1 MCSQVLTKML
11 PECSAHS
18 SNPKTKAIRFLLE
31 KLQYVLFLLKEDFYT
46 VVRIRVFM
54 RFFIK
59 DKIMTK
65 LNQLET
71 KTKDDFARL
80 LGFKNARYINYL
92 LYIIKTDNL
101 YNSFTIPKKNGGER
115 VIHAPKKELKFLQ
128 KKLSNVLWECYLE
141 SIESKSM
148 DRKFKTPVLSHA
160 FEKGKSI
167 ITNSQMHRNKK
178 YILNI
183 DLKNFFDSF
192 NFGRVRGF
200 FIKDRDFAVSPEI
213 ATVIA
218 QIACYQGK
226 LPQGAPSSPIIT
238 NLITRILD
246 YRIVKIAKKYRFTY
260 SRYADDMTFSTNR
273 ELNSNKLR
281 ASEELENFLAELE
294 ELIVS
299 SGFEIN
305 PKKTRL
311 SNNMQRQEVT
321 GLVVNKKINV
331 KREYIKNTRAM
342 AFQLYK
348 DGAFEID
355 KTPGTINQLTGRF
368 AFIFQIDQY
377 NNYLLY
383 KKSLIQNNLDSQKY
397 LLGRNSSKKSESK
410 YYWKYIFYNK
420 DLRKESFYNIK
431 HNTYNLPTEL
441 YSIPENEKE
450 VYMSLFNSKEKE
462 YKKFLFYKYFFGNDK
477 PIIITEGKTDPRYI
491 KAALKNLYQ
500 KYPELIEKSGNK
512 FTFKIEF
519 LNHTNTIEYLFNVP
533 EGGEGF
539 KYWYNYFS
547 NQIPSNFF
555 KQRFPTTND
564 GKDIYNELYPNYIE
578 YFSNL
583 TTKKPKN
590 PTIFLFD
597 NEPSGNPLFKFCNH
611 AVDLKVSSNVLGQVR
626 GTSFN
631 RITKKNNLYIMATPL
646 LSNRNNGNS
655 SDIEDLL
662 LSRNLPPILKGKT
675 FSKGGGANH
684 YGKDIF
690 SKYVLK
696 NYKKFDFTEF
706 IPLLDG
712 IRDNILNY

>member
-1 MCSQVLTKML
+1 
-11 PECSAHS
+11 
-18 SNPKTKAIRFLLE
+18 
-31 KLQYVLFLLKEDFYT
+31 
-46 VVRIRVFM
+46 
-54 RFFIK
+54 
-59 DKIMTK
+59 MTK
-65 LNQLET
+65 FNQLQ
-71 KTKDDFARL
+71 TKDDFAKL
-80 LGFKNARYINYL
+80 LGLKSAKYINYL
-92 LYIIKTDNL
+92 LYNIKTDNL
-101 YNSFTIPKKNGGER
+101 YNSFPIPKKNGGER

-141 SIESKSM
+141 SIESKSK
-148 DRKFKTPVLSHA
+148 DKNFKTPVLSHA

-260 SRYADDMTFSTNR
+260 SRYADDLTFSTNR

-281 ASEELENFLAELE
+281 ASKELENFLTELE
-294 ELIVS
+294 DLIIS

-331 KREYIKNTRAM
+331 KREYVKNTRAM
-342 AFQLYK
+342 AFRLYK

-368 AFIFQIDQY
+368 AFIFQIEQY

-383 KKSLIQNNLDSQKY
+383 KKSLMQNNLDSQKY
-397 LLGRNSSKKSESK
+397 LLGRNSSRKSESK

-420 DLRKESFYNIK
+420 DLQKELLHNTK
-431 HNTYNLPTEL
+431 HHTYNLPTEF
-441 YSIPENEKE
+441 YSIGKEEKKT
-450 VYMSLFNSKEKE
+450 YMSLFNSREKE

-500 KYPELIEKSGNK
+500 KYPELIEKDGND

-539 KYWYNYFS
+539 KFWYNYFS
-547 NQIPSNFF
+547 DKFYYNEKKEKKFFALNSEERILYTNYITYF
-555 KQRFPTTND
+555 KQLTNS
-564 GKDIYNELYPNYIE
+564 LPNY
-578 YFSNL
+578 
-583 TTKKPKN
+583 

-597 NEPSGNPLFKFCNH
+597 NESNNRNGNDKSALFLFASH
-611 AVDLKVSSNVLGQVR
+611 AKDLMIPKNKDLEDSKNIKLEEKISDNLEKVR
-626 GTSFN
+626 RDKPW
-631 RITKKNNLYIMATPL
+631 RINKKDSLYIMATPL
-646 LSNRNNGNS
+646 MPHMNDGKS

-662 LSRNLPPILKGKT
+662 FSSSQNSLPILKGKE
-675 FSKGGGANH
+675 FHKDGGDNH
-684 YGKDIF
+684 YGKEIF

-696 NYKKFDFTEF
+696 NYKEFDFTEF

-712 IRDNILNY
+712 IRDNILDYKSLF

>member
-1 MCSQVLTKML
+1 
-11 PECSAHS
+11 
-18 SNPKTKAIRFLLE
+18 
-31 KLQYVLFLLKEDFYT
+31 
-46 VVRIRVFM
+46 
-54 RFFIK
+54 
-59 DKIMTK
+59 MTK
-65 LNQLET
+65 FNQLQ
-71 KTKDDFARL
+71 TKDDFAKL
-80 LGFKNARYINYL
+80 LGLKSAKYINYL
-92 LYIIKTDNL
+92 LYNVKTDNL
-101 YNSFTIPKKNGGER
+101 YNSFTILKKNSGER

-141 SIESKSM
+141 SIESKSK
-148 DRKFKTPVLSHA
+148 DKNFKTPVLSHA

-200 FIKDRDFAVSPEI
+200 FIKDKDFTVSPEI

-281 ASEELENFLAELE
+281 ASKELDNFLTELE
-294 ELIVS
+294 EVIIS

-321 GLVVNKKINV
+321 GLVVNKKINI

-355 KTPGTINQLTGRF
+355 KKPGTINQLTGRF

-383 KKSLIQNNLDSQKY
+383 KKSLIQNNLDAQKY

-420 DLRKESFYNIK
+420 DLRKELFDNKK
-431 HNTYNLPTEL
+431 HNTYNLPTEF
-441 YSIPENEKE
+441 YSIGKE
-450 VYMSLFNSKEKE
+450 QKKTYMSLFNSREKE

-477 PIIITEGKTDPRYI
+477 PIIVTEGKTDPRYI
-491 KAALKNLYQ
+491 KAALKKLYR
-500 KYPELIEKSGNK
+500 KYPELIEKVGNN
-512 FTFKIEF
+512 FVFKIEF

-547 NQIPSNFF
+547 DKSYYNDEGKKKFF
-555 KQRFPTTND
+555 ALDPEER
-564 GKDIYNELYPNYIE
+564 ILYANYITYFQQLTDNIPNY
-578 YFSNL
+578 
-583 TTKKPKN
+583 

-597 NEPSGNPLFKFCNH
+597 NEPNNRNGKDKSPLFLFANH
-611 AVDLKVSSNVLGQVR
+611 AKDLMNPQNKDSK
-626 GTSFN
+626 TSKSLESKISDN
-631 RITKKNNLYIMATPL
+631 LEKIRREKPCRINKNGSLYIMATPL
-646 LSNRNNGNS
+646 VSSKNDGNF

-662 LSRNLPPILKGKT
+662 LSRKLPPILKGKT
-675 FSKGGGANH
+675 FSKSGGDNH
-684 YGKDIF
+684 YGKEIL
-690 SKYVLK
+690 SKHVLK
-696 NYKKFDFTEF
+696 NYEKFDFTEF

-712 IRDNILNY
+712 IRDNILDYKSLF

>member
-1 MCSQVLTKML
+1 
-11 PECSAHS
+11 
-18 SNPKTKAIRFLLE
+18 
-31 KLQYVLFLLKEDFYT
+31 
-46 VVRIRVFM
+46 
-54 RFFIK
+54 
-59 DKIMTK
+59 MTK
-65 LNQLET
+65 FNQLQ
-71 KTKDDFARL
+71 TKDDFAKL
-80 LGFKNARYINYL
+80 LGLKSAKYINYL
-92 LYIIKTDNL
+92 LYNIKTDNL

-141 SIESKSM
+141 SIESKSK
-148 DRKFKTPVLSHA
+148 DKNFKTPVLSHA

-281 ASEELENFLAELE
+281 ASKELDNFLTELE
-294 ELIVS
+294 EVIIS

-305 PKKTRL
+305 PQKTRL

-355 KTPGTINQLTGRF
+355 KKPGTINQLTGRF

-383 KKSLIQNNLDSQKY
+383 KKSLIQNNLDAQKY

-420 DLRKESFYNIK
+420 DLRKELFDNKK
-431 HNTYNLPTEL
+431 HNTYNLPTEF
-441 YSIPENEKE
+441 YSIGKE
-450 VYMSLFNSKEKE
+450 QKKTYMSLFNSREKE

-477 PIIITEGKTDPRYI
+477 PIIVTEGKTDPRYI
-491 KAALKNLYQ
+491 KAALKKLYR
-500 KYPELIEKSGNK
+500 KYPELIEKVGNN
-512 FTFKIEF
+512 FVFKIEF

-547 NQIPSNFF
+547 DKSYYNDEGKKKFF
-555 KQRFPTTND
+555 ALDPEER
-564 GKDIYNELYPNYIE
+564 ILYANYITYFQQLTDNIPNY
-578 YFSNL
+578 
-583 TTKKPKN
+583 

-597 NEPSGNPLFKFCNH
+597 NEPNNRNGKDKSPLFLFANH
-611 AVDLKVSSNVLGQVR
+611 AKDLMNPQNKDSK
-626 GTSFN
+626 TSKSLESKISDN
-631 RITKKNNLYIMATPL
+631 LEKIRREKPCRINKNGSLYIMATPL
-646 LSNRNNGNS
+646 VSSKNDGNF

-662 LSRNLPPILKGKT
+662 LSRKLPPILKGKT
-675 FSKGGGANH
+675 FSKSGGDNH
-684 YGKDIF
+684 YGKEIL
-690 SKYVLK
+690 SKHVLK
-696 NYKKFDFTEF
+696 NYEKFDFTEF

-712 IRDNILNY
+712 IRDNILDYKSLF

>member
-1 MCSQVLTKML
+1 
-11 PECSAHS
+11 
-18 SNPKTKAIRFLLE
+18 
-31 KLQYVLFLLKEDFYT
+31 
-46 VVRIRVFM
+46 
-54 RFFIK
+54 
-59 DKIMTK
+59 MTK
-65 LNQLET
+65 FNQLQ
-71 KTKDDFARL
+71 TKDDFAKL
-80 LGFKNARYINYL
+80 LGLKSAKYINYL
-92 LYIIKTDNL
+92 LYNVKTDNL
-101 YNSFTIPKKNGGER
+101 YNSFTILKKNGGER

-141 SIESKSM
+141 SIESKSK
-148 DRKFKTPVLSHA
+148 DKNFKTPVLSHA

-200 FIKDRDFAVSPEI
+200 FIKDKDFTVSPEI

-226 LPQGAPSSPIIT
+226 LPQGALSSPIIT

-281 ASEELENFLAELE
+281 ASKELDNFLTELE
-294 ELIVS
+294 EVIIS

-355 KTPGTINQLTGRF
+355 KKPGTINQLTGRF

-383 KKSLIQNNLDSQKY
+383 KKSLIQNNLDAQKY

-420 DLRKESFYNIK
+420 DLRKELFDNKK
-431 HNTYNLPTEL
+431 HNTYNLPTEF
-441 YSIPENEKE
+441 YSIGKE
-450 VYMSLFNSKEKE
+450 QKKTYMSLFNSREKE

-477 PIIITEGKTDPRYI
+477 PIIVTEGKTDPRYI
-491 KAALKNLYQ
+491 KAALKKLYR
-500 KYPELIEKSGNK
+500 KYPELIEKVGNN
-512 FTFKIEF
+512 FVFKIEF

-547 NQIPSNFF
+547 DKSYYNDEGKKKFF
-555 KQRFPTTND
+555 ALDPEER
-564 GKDIYNELYPNYIE
+564 ILYANYITYFQQLTDNIPNY
-578 YFSNL
+578 
-583 TTKKPKN
+583 

-597 NEPSGNPLFKFCNH
+597 NEPNNRNGKDKSPLFLFANH
-611 AVDLKVSSNVLGQVR
+611 AKDLMNPQNKDSK
-626 GTSFN
+626 TSKSLESKISDN
-631 RITKKNNLYIMATPL
+631 LEKIRREKPCRINKNGSLYIMATPL
-646 LSNRNNGNS
+646 VSSKNDGNF

-662 LSRNLPPILKGKT
+662 LSRKLPPILKGKT
-675 FSKGGGANH
+675 FSKSGGDNH
-684 YGKDIF
+684 YGKEIL
-690 SKYVLK
+690 SKHVLK
-696 NYKKFDFTEF
+696 NYEKFDFTEF

-712 IRDNILNY
+712 IRDNILDYKSLF

>member
-1 MCSQVLTKML
+1 
-11 PECSAHS
+11 
-18 SNPKTKAIRFLLE
+18 
-31 KLQYVLFLLKEDFYT
+31 
-46 VVRIRVFM
+46 M

-59 DKIMTK
+59 DKMMTK

-101 YNSFTIPKKNGGER
+101 YDSFTIPKKNGGER

-128 KKLSNVLWECYLE
+128 KKLADVLWEFFLE
-141 SIESKSM
+141 VLE
-148 DRKFKTPVLSHA
+148 FKPKEKNPVLSHA

-281 ASEELENFLAELE
+281 ASQELENFLAELDE
-294 ELIVS
+294 VIIS

-331 KREYIKNTRAM
+331 KREYVKNTRAM

-355 KTPGTINQLTGRF
+355 KKPGTLNQLT
-368 AFIFQIDQY
+368 D
-377 NNYLLY
+377 
-383 KKSLIQNNLDSQKY
+383 
-397 LLGRNSSKKSESK
+397 
-410 YYWKYIFYNK
+410 
-420 DLRKESFYNIK
+420 
-431 HNTYNLPTEL
+431 
-441 YSIPENEKE
+441 
-450 VYMSLFNSKEKE
+450 
-462 YKKFLFYKYFFGNDK
+462 
-477 PIIITEGKTDPRYI
+477 
-491 KAALKNLYQ
+491 
-500 KYPELIEKSGNK
+500 
-512 FTFKIEF
+512 
-519 LNHTNTIEYLFNVP
+519 
-533 EGGEGF
+533 
-539 KYWYNYFS
+539 
-547 NQIPSNFF
+547 
-555 KQRFPTTND
+555 
-564 GKDIYNELYPNYIE
+564 
-578 YFSNL
+578 
-583 TTKKPKN
+583 
-590 PTIFLFD
+590 
-597 NEPSGNPLFKFCNH
+597 
-611 AVDLKVSSNVLGQVR
+611 
-626 GTSFN
+626 
-631 RITKKNNLYIMATPL
+631 
-646 LSNRNNGNS
+646 
-655 SDIEDLL
+655 DLL
-662 LSRNLPPILKGKT
+662 LFFK
-675 FSKGGGANH
+675 
-684 YGKDIF
+684 
-690 SKYVLK
+690 
-696 NYKKFDFTEF
+696 
-706 IPLLDG
+706 
-712 IRDNILNY
+712 

>member
-1 MCSQVLTKML
+1 
-11 PECSAHS
+11 
-18 SNPKTKAIRFLLE
+18 
-31 KLQYVLFLLKEDFYT
+31 
-46 VVRIRVFM
+46 
-54 RFFIK
+54 
-59 DKIMTK
+59 
-65 LNQLET
+65 
-71 KTKDDFARL
+71 
-80 LGFKNARYINYL
+80 
-92 LYIIKTDNL
+92 
-101 YNSFTIPKKNGGER
+101 
-115 VIHAPKKELKFLQ
+115 
-128 KKLSNVLWECYLE
+128 
-141 SIESKSM
+141 
-148 DRKFKTPVLSHA
+148 
-160 FEKGKSI
+160 
-167 ITNSQMHRNKK
+167 MHRNKK

-183 DLKNFFDSF
+183 DLKDFFDSF

-281 ASEELENFLAELE
+281 ASKELDNFLTELE
-294 ELIVS
+294 EVIIS

-331 KREYIKNTRAM
+331 KREYVKNTRAM

-355 KTPGTINQLTGRF
+355 KKPGTLNQLTGRF

-377 NNYLLY
+377 NSYLLY
-383 KKSLIQNNLDSQKY
+383 KKSLIHNNLDSQKY

-410 YYWKYIFYNK
+410 YYLKHIFYNQ
-420 DLRKESFYNIK
+420 DLQKELFN
-431 HNTYNLPTEL
+431 NTRNDTYSLVKEF
-441 YSIPENEKE
+441 YSINKE
-450 VYMSLFNSKEKE
+450 QKKSYMSLFNSREKE

-477 PIIITEGKTDPRYI
+477 PIIVTEGKTDPRYI
-491 KAALKNLYQ
+491 KAALKKLYEN
-500 KYPELIEKSGNK
+500 YPELIEKDVDD
-512 FTFKIEF
+512 FIFKIEF
-519 LNHTNTIEYLFNVP
+519 LNRSNTVEYLFNIP
-533 EGGEGF
+533 EGGEGL

-547 NQIPSNFF
+547 NKEKFQMDSKEKP
-555 KQRFPTTND
+555 
-564 GKDIYNELYPNYIE
+564 LYPNYIE
-578 YFSNL
+578 YFQKL
-583 TTKKPKN
+583 TTRKPQH

-597 NEPSGNPLFKFCNH
+597 NEPNNRKKDVKSPLFLFANH
-611 AVDLKVSSNVLGQVR
+611 AKDLVNPQNEESKISDNLEKI
-626 GTSFN
+626 
-631 RITKKNNLYIMATPL
+631 RIEEPWRISKKGSLYIMATPL
-646 LSNRNNGNS
+646 MYNMHGGNS

-662 LSRNLPPILKGKT
+662 LSCNPSPILKGKT
-675 FSKGGGANH
+675 FSKDGGANH

-696 NYKKFDFTEF
+696 NYEKFDFTEF

-712 IRDNILNY
+712 IRDNILDYKSLF

>member
-1 MCSQVLTKML
+1 
-11 PECSAHS
+11 
-18 SNPKTKAIRFLLE
+18 
-31 KLQYVLFLLKEDFYT
+31 
-46 VVRIRVFM
+46 
-54 RFFIK
+54 
-59 DKIMTK
+59 MTK
-65 LNQLET
+65 FNQLQ
-71 KTKDDFARL
+71 TKDDFAKL
-80 LGFKNARYINYL
+80 LGLKSAKYINYL
-92 LYIIKTDNL
+92 LYNIQTDNL

-115 VIHAPKKELKFLQ
+115 VIHAPKKGLKFLQ

-141 SIESKSM
+141 SIESKSK
-148 DRKFKTPVLSHA
+148 DKNFKTPVLSHA

-281 ASEELENFLAELE
+281 ASKELDNFLTELEKV
-294 ELIVS
+294 IIS

-355 KTPGTINQLTGRF
+355 KKPGTLNQLTGRF

-383 KKSLIQNNLDSQKY
+383 KKSLIQNNLDAQKY

-420 DLRKESFYNIK
+420 DLRKE
-431 HNTYNLPTEL
+431 
-441 YSIPENEKE
+441 
-450 VYMSLFNSKEKE
+450 
-462 YKKFLFYKYFFGNDK
+462 
-477 PIIITEGKTDPRYI
+477 
-491 KAALKNLYQ
+491 
-500 KYPELIEKSGNK
+500 
-512 FTFKIEF
+512 
-519 LNHTNTIEYLFNVP
+519 
-533 EGGEGF
+533 
-539 KYWYNYFS
+539 
-547 NQIPSNFF
+547 
-555 KQRFPTTND
+555 
-564 GKDIYNELYPNYIE
+564 
-578 YFSNL
+578 
-583 TTKKPKN
+583 
-590 PTIFLFD
+590 LFD
-597 NEPSGNPLFKFCNH
+597 NKNIIH
-611 AVDLKVSSNVLGQVR
+611 IIYQQSSTV
-626 GTSFN
+626 
-631 RITKKNNLYIMATPL
+631 
-646 LSNRNNGNS
+646 
-655 SDIEDLL
+655 
-662 LSRNLPPILKGKT
+662 
-675 FSKGGGANH
+675 
-684 YGKDIF
+684 
-690 SKYVLK
+690 
-696 NYKKFDFTEF
+696 
-706 IPLLDG
+706 
-712 IRDNILNY
+712 

>member
-1 MCSQVLTKML
+1 M
-11 PECSAHS
+11 
-18 SNPKTKAIRFLLE
+18 N
-31 KLQYVLFLLKEDFYT
+31 
-46 VVRIRVFM
+46 
-54 RFFIK
+54 
-59 DKIMTK
+59 K
-65 LNQLET
+65 LNQL
-71 KTKDDFARL
+71 KTKDDLAKL

-92 LYIIKTDNL
+92 LYNIQIANL

-115 VIHAPKKELKFLQ
+115 IIHAPKKELKFLQ
-128 KKLSNVLWECYLE
+128 KKLANVLWECYLE
-141 SIESKSM
+141 SIESKS
-148 DRKFKTPVLSHA
+148 KGKNFKTPVLSHA

-167 ITNSQMHRNKK
+167 ITNSQIHRNKK

-200 FIKDRDFAVSPEI
+200 FIKDRDFAVTPEI

-218 QIACYQGK
+218 QIACYQDK

-281 ASEELENFLAELE
+281 AGKELDNFLTELE
-294 ELIVS
+294 ELIIS

-331 KREYIKNTRAM
+331 KREYVKNTRAM

-355 KTPGTINQLTGRF
+355 KKPGTINQLTGRF

-383 KKSLIQNNLDSQKY
+383 EKSLIQNNLDAQKY

-410 YYWKYIFYNK
+410 YFWKYIFYNK
-420 DLRKESFYNIK
+420 NLRKELFYNKK
-431 HNTYNLPTEL
+431 HNTYNLPKEF
-441 YSIPENEKE
+441 YSISENEKE
-450 VYMSLFNSKEKE
+450 VYMCLFNSKEKE
-462 YKKFLFYKYFFGNDK
+462 YKKFLFYRYFFGNDR
-477 PIIITEGKTDPRYI
+477 PIIVTEGKTDPLYI
-491 KAALKNLYQ
+491 KAALKKLY
-500 KYPELIEKSGNK
+500 KNYPKLIEKDGDD
-512 FTFKIEF
+512 FIFKIEF
-519 LNHTNTIEYLFNVP
+519 LNRSNTVEYLFNIP
-533 EGGEGF
+533 EGGEGL

-547 NQIPSNFF
+547 NQIPANFF
-555 KQRFPTTND
+555 NQKFPAKND
-564 GKDIYNELYPNYIE
+564 GKKIYKELYPNYME
-578 YFSNL
+578 FFSHL
-583 TTKKPKN
+583 TSREPKN

-597 NEPSGNPLFKFCNH
+597 NEPSGNPLFKFFNH
-611 AVDLKVSSNVLGQVR
+611 ATDLNVSSNNLGQVR
-626 GTSFN
+626 GTSFYK
-631 RITKKNNLYIMATPL
+631 ITKKDSLYVMATPL
-646 LSNRNNGNS
+646 MPHMNNGNS

-662 LSRNLPPILKGKT
+662 LSCNPSPILKGKT

-696 NYKKFDFTEF
+696 NYKEFDFTEF

-712 IRDNILNY
+712 IRDNILDYTS

>member
-1 MCSQVLTKML
+1 M
-11 PECSAHS
+11 
-18 SNPKTKAIRFLLE
+18 N
-31 KLQYVLFLLKEDFYT
+31 
-46 VVRIRVFM
+46 
-54 RFFIK
+54 
-59 DKIMTK
+59 K
-65 LNQLET
+65 LNQL
-71 KTKDDFARL
+71 KTKDDLAKL

-92 LYIIKTDNL
+92 LYNIQIANL

-115 VIHAPKKELKFLQ
+115 IIHAPKKELKFLQ
-128 KKLSNVLWECYLE
+128 KKLANVLWECYLE
-141 SIESKSM
+141 SIESKS
-148 DRKFKTPVLSHA
+148 KGKNFKTPVLSHA

-167 ITNSQMHRNKK
+167 ITNSQIHRNKK

-200 FIKDRDFAVSPEI
+200 FIKDRDFAVTPEI

-218 QIACYQGK
+218 QIACYQDK

-281 ASEELENFLAELE
+281 ASKELENFLAELE

-355 KTPGTINQLTGRF
+355 KKLGTLNQLTGRF

-410 YYWKYIFYNK
+410 YFWKYIFYNK
-420 DLRKESFYNIK
+420 DLRKELFYNKK
-431 HNTYNLPTEL
+431 HNTYNLPKEF
-441 YSIPENEKE
+441 YSISENEKE
-450 VYMSLFNSKEKE
+450 VYMCLFNFKEKE
-462 YKKFLFYKYFFGNDK
+462 YKKFLFYRYFFGNDR
-477 PIIITEGKTDPRYI
+477 PMIVTEGKTDPLYI
-491 KAALKNLYQ
+491 KAALKKLY
-500 KYPELIEKSGNK
+500 KNYPELIEKDGDD
-512 FTFKIEF
+512 FIFKIEF
-519 LNHTNTIEYLFNVP
+519 LNRSNTVEYLFNIP
-533 EGGEGF
+533 EGGEGL

-547 NQIPSNFF
+547 NKEKFQMDS
-555 KQRFPTTND
+555 KE
-564 GKDIYNELYPNYIE
+564 KLLYPNYIE
-578 YFSNL
+578 YFQKL
-583 TTKKPKN
+583 TTREPQH

-597 NEPSGNPLFKFCNH
+597 NEPNNRKKDDKAPLFLFASHARDLEIDSGNLEQ
-611 AVDLKVSSNVLGQVR
+611 ARRGSS
-626 GTSFN
+626 N
-631 RITKKNNLYIMATPL
+631 RITKKGSLYIMATPL
-646 LSNRNNGNS
+646 LPDMNNGNS

-662 LSRNLPPILKGKT
+662 LSRQKAPILKRKT
-675 FSKGGGANH
+675 FSKKEDPNF
-684 YGKDIF
+684 YGKEIF
-690 SKYVLK
+690 SKHVLK
-696 NYKKFDFTEF
+696 NYTKFDFTEF

-712 IRDNILNY
+712 IRNNISDYQNIND

>member
-1 MCSQVLTKML
+1 ML

-18 SNPKTKAIRFLLE
+18 SNPKTKEIRFLLE
-31 KLQYVLFLLKEDFYT
+31 KLQYVLSLLKEDFYT
-46 VVRIRVFM
+46 VVRVRVFM

-65 LNQLET
+65 LNRLE
-71 KTKDDFARL
+71 TKDDFARL

-115 VIHAPKKELKFLQ
+115 VIHAPKQNLKFLQ
-128 KKLSNVLWECYLE
+128 KKLADVLWECFLE
-141 SIESKSM
+141 VLE
-148 DRKFKTPVLSHA
+148 FKPKEKKPVLSHA

-200 FIKDRDFAVSPEI
+200 FIKDKDFAVPPEI

-281 ASEELENFLAELE
+281 ASKELNNFLTELE
-294 ELIVS
+294 EVIIS

-355 KTPGTINQLTGRF
+355 KKPGTINQLTGRF

-500 KYPELIEKSGNK
+500 KYPELIEKNGNK

-564 GKDIYNELYPNYIE
+564 GKDTYKELYPNYIE

-611 AVDLKVSSNVLGQVR
+611 AVDLKVSSNVLGKIR

-662 LSRNLPPILKGKT
+662 LSCNLPPTLKGKT

-696 NYKKFDFTEF
+696 NYKEFDFTEF

>member
-1 MCSQVLTKML
+1 
-11 PECSAHS
+11 
-18 SNPKTKAIRFLLE
+18 
-31 KLQYVLFLLKEDFYT
+31 
-46 VVRIRVFM
+46 
-54 RFFIK
+54 
-59 DKIMTK
+59 MTK
-65 LNQLET
+65 FNQLQ
-71 KTKDDFARL
+71 TKDDFAKL
-80 LGFKNARYINYL
+80 LGLKSAKYINYL
-92 LYIIKTDNL
+92 LYNIQTDNL
-101 YNSFTIPKKNGGER
+101 YTTFTIPKKNGGER

-128 KKLSNVLWECYLE
+128 KKLADILWECYLE
-141 SIESKSM
+141 SLESKSK
-148 DRKFKTPVLSHA
+148 DKNFKIPVLSHA
-160 FEKGKSI
+160 FEKEKSI

-183 DLKNFFDSF
+183 DLKDFFDSF

-218 QIACYQGK
+218 QVACYQGK

-238 NLITRILD
+238 NLISRILD

-281 ASEELENFLAELE
+281 ASKELDNFLTELE
-294 ELIVS
+294 EVIIS

-348 DGAFEID
+348 EGAFEIN

-420 DLRKESFYNIK
+420 DLRKELFDNKK
-431 HNTYNLPTEL
+431 HNTYNLPTEF
-441 YSIPENEKE
+441 YSISKE
-450 VYMSLFNSKEKE
+450 QKKTYMSLFNSREKE

-477 PIIITEGKTDPRYI
+477 PIIVTEGKTDPRYI
-491 KAALKNLYQ
+491 KAALKKLYH
-500 KYPELIEKSGNK
+500 KYPELIEKVGNN
-512 FTFKIEF
+512 FVFKIEF

-547 NQIPSNFF
+547 DKSYYNDEGKKKFF
-555 KQRFPTTND
+555 ALDPEER
-564 GKDIYNELYPNYIE
+564 ILYANYITYFQQLTDNIPNY
-578 YFSNL
+578 
-583 TTKKPKN
+583 

-597 NEPSGNPLFKFCNH
+597 NEPNNRNGKDKSPLFLFANH
-611 AVDLKVSSNVLGQVR
+611 AKDLMNPQNKDAK
-626 GTSFN
+626 TSKSLESKISDN
-631 RITKKNNLYIMATPL
+631 LEKIRREKPCRINKNGSLYIMATPL
-646 LSNRNNGNS
+646 VSSKNDGNS

-662 LSRNLPPILKGKT
+662 LSRNSLPILKGKK
-675 FSKGGGANH
+675 FQKDGGDNH
-684 YGKDIF
+684 YGKEIF

-696 NYKKFDFTEF
+696 NYKEFDFTEF

-712 IRDNILNY
+712 IRDNILDYKSLF

>member
-1 MCSQVLTKML
+1 
-11 PECSAHS
+11 
-18 SNPKTKAIRFLLE
+18 
-31 KLQYVLFLLKEDFYT
+31 
-46 VVRIRVFM
+46 M

-128 KKLSNVLWECYLE
+128 KKLADVLWECDLESITLQKKLAAILWECYLKCLNFNYIENNLANVLWECFLE
-141 SIESKSM
+141 VLE
-148 DRKFKTPVLSHA
+148 FKPKEKNPVLSHA

-200 FIKDRDFAVSPEI
+200 FIRDRNFDVLPEI

-218 QIACYQGK
+218 QIACYQDK

-273 ELNSNKLR
+273 ELNSDKLR
-281 ASEELENFLAELE
+281 ASKELENFLAELE

-305 PKKTRL
+305 PQKTRL

-331 KREYIKNTRAM
+331 KREYVKNTRAM

-348 DGAFEID
+348 DEAFEID
-355 KTPGTINQLTGRF
+355 KKPGTLNQLTGRF
-368 AFIFQIDQY
+368 AFILQIDQY

-397 LLGRNSSKKSESK
+397 LLGRDSSKKSESK

-420 DLRKESFYNIK
+420 DLRKELFYNEK
-431 HNTYNLPTEL
+431 HNTYKLPTEF
-441 YSIPENEKE
+441 YSVGKEEKKM
-450 VYMSLFNSKEKE
+450 YMSLFNSREKE

-477 PIIITEGKTDPRYI
+477 PIIVTEGKTDPRYI
-491 KAALKNLYQ
+491 KAALKKLYLS
-500 KYPELIEKSGNK
+500 YPELVKKVGNN
-512 FTFKIEF
+512 FIFKIEF

-533 EGGEGF
+533 EGGSGF
-539 KYWYNYFS
+539 LFWYNYFS
-547 NQIPSNFF
+547 DKES
-555 KQRFPTTND
+555 FPMSDTE
-564 GKDIYNELYPNYIE
+564 KVLYLNYID
-578 YFSNL
+578 YFEKL
-583 TTKKPKN
+583 TKKRAKN

-597 NEPSGNPLFKFCNH
+597 NEPSGNPLYDFVKH
-611 AVDLKVSSNVLGQVR
+611 ARDLSISKNNLDQIR

-646 LSNRNNGNS
+646 LSNRNNGKS

-675 FSKGGGANH
+675 FSKNGGDNH
-684 YGKDIF
+684 YGKEIF

-696 NYKKFDFTEF
+696 NYKEFDFIEF

>member
-1 MCSQVLTKML
+1 
-11 PECSAHS
+11 
-18 SNPKTKAIRFLLE
+18 
-31 KLQYVLFLLKEDFYT
+31 
-46 VVRIRVFM
+46 
-54 RFFIK
+54 
-59 DKIMTK
+59 MTK
-65 LNQLET
+65 FNQLQ
-71 KTKDDFARL
+71 TKDEFAKL
-80 LGFKNARYINYL
+80 LGLKSDKYINYL
-92 LYIIKTDNL
+92 LYNIQTDNL
-101 YNSFTIPKKNGGER
+101 YITFTIPKKNGGER

-128 KKLSNVLWECYLE
+128 KKLADILWECYLE
-141 SIESKSM
+141 SLESKSK
-148 DRKFKTPVLSHA
+148 DKNFKIPVLSHA

-281 ASEELENFLAELE
+281 ASKELENFLTELE
-294 ELIVS
+294 EVIIS

-348 DGAFEID
+348 DGVFEID
-355 KTPGTINQLTGRF
+355 KKPGTLNQLTGRF
-368 AFIFQIDQY
+368 AFIFQIEQY

-397 LLGRNSSKKSESK
+397 LLGRNLLKKSESK

-420 DLRKESFYNIK
+420 DLQKELLHNTK
-431 HNTYNLPTEL
+431 HHTYNLPTEF
-441 YSIPENEKE
+441 YSIGKEEKKM
-450 VYMSLFNSKEKE
+450 YMSLFNSREKE

-477 PIIITEGKTDPRYI
+477 PIIVTEGKTDPRYI
-491 KAALKNLYQ
+491 KASLKKLYQ
-500 KYPELIEKSGNK
+500 KYPELIEKDGND
-512 FTFKIEF
+512 FIFKIEF

-539 KYWYNYFS
+539 KFWYNYFS
-547 NQIPSNFF
+547 DKFHYNEKKEKKFFALNLEERILYTNYITYF
-555 KQRFPTTND
+555 KQLTNS
-564 GKDIYNELYPNYIE
+564 IPNY
-578 YFSNL
+578 
-583 TTKKPKN
+583 

-597 NEPSGNPLFKFCNH
+597 NEPSGHPLFEFCNY
-611 AVDLKVSSNVLGQVR
+611 AKDLKDSFKNLDSKRRTSSKMLA
-626 GTSFN
+626 
-631 RITKKNNLYIMATPL
+631 KKGSLYIMATPL
-646 LSNRNNGNS
+646 SPDINSGAS

-662 LSRNLPPILKGKT
+662 FSSSRNSLPILKGKE
-675 FSKGGGANH
+675 FHKDGGANH
-684 YGKDIF
+684 YGKEIL
-690 SKYVLK
+690 SKHVLK
-696 NYKKFDFTEF
+696 NYKEFDFTEF

-712 IRDNILNY
+712 IRDNILDYKSLF

>member
-1 MCSQVLTKML
+1 ML
-11 PECSAHS
+11 PECPAHS
-18 SNPKTKAIRFLLE
+18 SNPKTKALDFFWK
-31 KLQYVLFLLKEDFYT
+31 KLQYVLSLPKEDFYT

-101 YNSFTIPKKNGGER
+101 YDSFTIPKKNGGER

-128 KKLSNVLWECYLE
+128 KKLADVLWEYHLE
-141 SIESKSM
+141 SIESKSK
-148 DRKFKTPVLSHA
+148 DKNFKTPVLSHA

-281 ASEELENFLAELE
+281 ASKELDNFLTELE
-294 ELIVS
+294 EVIIS

-355 KTPGTINQLTGRF
+355 KKPGTLNQLTGRF
-368 AFIFQIDQY
+368 AFIFQIEQY
-377 NNYLLY
+377 NNYLIY

-397 LLGRNSSKKSESK
+397 LLGRNSSRKSESK

-420 DLRKESFYNIK
+420 DLRKELFYNKK
-431 HNTYNLPTEL
+431 HNTYNLPKEF
-441 YSIPENEKE
+441 YSISENEKE
-450 VYMSLFNSKEKE
+450 VYMCLFNSKEKE
-462 YKKFLFYKYFFGNDK
+462 YKKFLFYRYFFGNDR
-477 PIIITEGKTDPRYI
+477 PLIVTEGKTDPLYI
-491 KAALKNLYQ
+491 KAALKKLY
-500 KYPELIEKSGNK
+500 KNYPELIEKDGDD
-512 FTFKIEF
+512 FIFKIEF
-519 LNHTNTIEYLFNVP
+519 LHRSNTVEYLFNIP

-547 NQIPSNFF
+547 NQIPANFF
-555 KQRFPTTND
+555 NQKFPTKND
-564 GKDIYNELYPNYIE
+564 GKKIYKELYPNYIE

-583 TTKKPKN
+583 TTRKPKN

-611 AVDLKVSSNVLGQVR
+611 AVDLKVSSNNLDQVR
-626 GTSFN
+626 GTSSKMLA
-631 RITKKNNLYIMATPL
+631 KKGSLYIMATPL
-646 LSNRNNGNS
+646 LSNINNGNS

-662 LSRNLPPILKGKT
+662 FSSSKNTAPILKRKT
-675 FSKGGGANH
+675 FHKKGGQNY
-684 YGKDIF
+684 YGKDIL

-696 NYKKFDFTEF
+696 NYTKFDFSGF

-712 IRDNILNY
+712 IRDNILDYKS

>member
-1 MCSQVLTKML
+1 
-11 PECSAHS
+11 
-18 SNPKTKAIRFLLE
+18 
-31 KLQYVLFLLKEDFYT
+31 
-46 VVRIRVFM
+46 
-54 RFFIK
+54 
-59 DKIMTK
+59 MTK
-65 LNQLET
+65 FNQLQ
-71 KTKDDFARL
+71 TKDEFAKL
-80 LGFKNARYINYL
+80 LGLKSDKYINYL
-92 LYIIKTDNL
+92 LYNIQTDNL
-101 YNSFTIPKKNGGER
+101 YTTFTIPKKNGGER

-128 KKLSNVLWECYLE
+128 KKLADILWECYLE
-141 SIESKSM
+141 SLESKS
-148 DRKFKTPVLSHA
+148 KNKNFKIPVLSHA

-183 DLKNFFDSF
+183 DLKDFFDSF

-281 ASEELENFLAELE
+281 ASKELDNFLTDLE
-294 ELIVS
+294 EVIIS

-331 KREYIKNTRAM
+331 KREYVKNTRAM

-355 KTPGTINQLTGRF
+355 KKPGTLNQLTGRF

-377 NNYLLY
+377 NSYLLY
-383 KKSLIQNNLDSQKY
+383 KKSLIHNNLDSQKY

-410 YYWKYIFYNK
+410 YYLKHIFYNQ
-420 DLRKESFYNIK
+420 DLQKELFN
-431 HNTYNLPTEL
+431 NTRNDTYNLVKEF
-441 YSIPENEKE
+441 YSINKE
-450 VYMSLFNSKEKE
+450 QKKSYMSLFNSREKE

-477 PIIITEGKTDPRYI
+477 PIIVTEGKTDPRYI
-491 KAALKNLYQ
+491 KAALKKLYEN
-500 KYPELIEKSGNK
+500 YPELIEKDGDD
-512 FTFKIEF
+512 FIFKIEF
-519 LNHTNTIEYLFNVP
+519 LNRSNTVEYLFNIP
-533 EGGEGF
+533 EGGEGL

-547 NQIPSNFF
+547 NKEKFQMDS
-555 KQRFPTTND
+555 KE
-564 GKDIYNELYPNYIE
+564 KSLYPNYIE
-578 YFSNL
+578 YFQKL
-583 TTKKPKN
+583 TTRKPQH

-597 NEPSGNPLFKFCNH
+597 NEPNNRKKDVKSPLFLFANH
-611 AVDLKVSSNVLGQVR
+611 AKDLVNPQNEESKISDDLEKIR
-626 GTSFN
+626 REEPW
-631 RITKKNNLYIMATPL
+631 RISKKGSLYIMATPL
-646 LSNRNNGNS
+646 MYNMHGGNS

-662 LSRNLPPILKGKT
+662 LSCNPSPILKGKT
-675 FSKGGGANH
+675 FSKDGGANH

-696 NYKKFDFTEF
+696 NYEKFDFTEF

-712 IRDNILNY
+712 IRDNILDYKSLF

>member
-1 MCSQVLTKML
+1 
-11 PECSAHS
+11 
-18 SNPKTKAIRFLLE
+18 
-31 KLQYVLFLLKEDFYT
+31 
-46 VVRIRVFM
+46 
-54 RFFIK
+54 
-59 DKIMTK
+59 MTK
-65 LNQLET
+65 LNQL

-80 LGFKNARYINYL
+80 LGFKNARYINHL
-92 LYIIKTDNL
+92 LYNITTDNL
-101 YNSFTIPKKNGGER
+101 YELPIVIPKKSGGER
-115 VIHAPKKELKFLQ
+115 VIYAPKKELKFLQ
-128 KKLSNVLWECYLE
+128 KKLSNVLWKCYLE
-141 SIESKSM
+141 SIESKS
-148 DRKFKTPVLSHA
+148 KNKNFKTPVLSHA

-281 ASEELENFLAELE
+281 ASKELDNFLTELE
-294 ELIVS
+294 EVIIS

-348 DGAFEID
+348 DGTFEIG
-355 KTPGTINQLTGRF
+355 KKPGTINQLTGRF

-410 YYWKYIFYNK
+410 YFWKYIFYNK
-420 DLRKESFYNIK
+420 DLRKELFYNKK
-431 HNTYNLPTEL
+431 HNTYNLPKEF
-441 YSIPENEKE
+441 YSISENEKE
-450 VYMSLFNSKEKE
+450 VYMCLFNSKEKE
-462 YKKFLFYKYFFGNDK
+462 YKKFLFYRYFFGNDR
-477 PIIITEGKTDPRYI
+477 PMIVTEGKTDPLYI
-491 KAALKNLYQ
+491 KAALKNYIRIIQNLLKKMAMILYL
-500 KYPELIEKSGNK
+500 K
-512 FTFKIEF
+512 
-519 LNHTNTIEYLFNVP
+519 LNF
-533 EGGEGF
+533 
-539 KYWYNYFS
+539 
-547 NQIPSNFF
+547 
-555 KQRFPTTND
+555 
-564 GKDIYNELYPNYIE
+564 
-578 YFSNL
+578 
-583 TTKKPKN
+583 
-590 PTIFLFD
+590 
-597 NEPSGNPLFKFCNH
+597 
-611 AVDLKVSSNVLGQVR
+611 
-626 GTSFN
+626 
-631 RITKKNNLYIMATPL
+631 
-646 LSNRNNGNS
+646 
-655 SDIEDLL
+655 
-662 LSRNLPPILKGKT
+662 
-675 FSKGGGANH
+675 
-684 YGKDIF
+684 
-690 SKYVLK
+690 
-696 NYKKFDFTEF
+696 
-706 IPLLDG
+706 
-712 IRDNILNY
+712 

>member
-1 MCSQVLTKML
+1 
-11 PECSAHS
+11 
-18 SNPKTKAIRFLLE
+18 
-31 KLQYVLFLLKEDFYT
+31 
-46 VVRIRVFM
+46 
-54 RFFIK
+54 
-59 DKIMTK
+59 MTK
-65 LNQLET
+65 LNRLE
-71 KTKDDFARL
+71 TKDDFARL

-101 YNSFTIPKKNGGER
+101 YNPFTIPKKNGGVR

-128 KKLSNVLWECYLE
+128 KKLADVLWECHLE
-141 SIESKSM
+141 SIESKKTLQK
-148 DRKFKTPVLSHA
+148 RLAAILWECYLKCLNFNYIENNLANVLWEYFLKVLEFKPKEKNPVLSHA

-183 DLKNFFDSF
+183 DLKNYFDSF

-281 ASEELENFLAELE
+281 ASQELENFFAELE
-294 ELIVS
+294 EVIIS

-331 KREYIKNTRAM
+331 KREYVKNTRAM

-355 KTPGTINQLTGRF
+355 KKPGTLNQLTGRF

-397 LLGRNSSKKSESK
+397 LLGRDSSKKSESK

-420 DLRKESFYNIK
+420 DLRKELFYNEK
-431 HNTYNLPTEL
+431 HNTYKLPTEF
-441 YSIPENEKE
+441 YSIGKEEKKM
-450 VYMSLFNSKEKE
+450 YMSLFNSREKE

-477 PIIITEGKTDPRYI
+477 PLIITEGKTDPRYI
-491 KAALKNLYQ
+491 KAALKKLYLS
-500 KYPELIEKSGNK
+500 YPELVEKVGNN
-512 FTFKIEF
+512 FIFKIEF

-533 EGGEGF
+533 EGGSGF
-539 KYWYNYFS
+539 LFWYNYFS
-547 NQIPSNFF
+547 DKES
-555 KQRFPTTND
+555 FPMSDTE
-564 GKDIYNELYPNYIE
+564 KVLYLNYID
-578 YFSNL
+578 YFEKL
-583 TTKKPKN
+583 TKKRPKN

-597 NEPSGNPLFKFCNH
+597 NEPSGNPLYDFVKH
-611 AVDLKVSSNVLGQVR
+611 ARDLAIS
-626 GTSFN
+626 
-631 RITKKNNLYIMATPL
+631 KNNLYIMATPL
-646 LSNRNNGNS
+646 LSTRNNGNS

-662 LSRNLPPILKGKT
+662 LSCNSSPILKGKT

-696 NYKKFDFTEF
+696 NYNKFDFTEF

>member
-1 MCSQVLTKML
+1 
-11 PECSAHS
+11 
-18 SNPKTKAIRFLLE
+18 
-31 KLQYVLFLLKEDFYT
+31 
-46 VVRIRVFM
+46 
-54 RFFIK
+54 
-59 DKIMTK
+59 MTK
-65 LNQLET
+65 FNQLQ
-71 KTKDDFARL
+71 TKDEFAKL
-80 LGFKNARYINYL
+80 LGLKSDKYINYL
-92 LYIIKTDNL
+92 LYNIQTDNL
-101 YNSFTIPKKNGGER
+101 YITFTIPKKNGGER

-128 KKLSNVLWECYLE
+128 KKLADILWECYLE
-141 SIESKSM
+141 SLESKSK
-148 DRKFKTPVLSHA
+148 DKNFKIPVLSHA

-281 ASEELENFLAELE
+281 ASKELENFLTELE
-294 ELIVS
+294 EIIIS

-355 KTPGTINQLTGRF
+355 KKPGTLNQLTGRF
-368 AFIFQIDQY
+368 AFIFQIEQY

-397 LLGRNSSKKSESK
+397 LLGRNLLKKSESK

-420 DLRKESFYNIK
+420 DLQKELLHNTK
-431 HNTYNLPTEL
+431 HHTYNLPTEF
-441 YSIPENEKE
+441 YSIGKEEKKM
-450 VYMSLFNSKEKE
+450 YMSSFNSREKE

-477 PIIITEGKTDPRYI
+477 PIIVTEGKTDPRYI
-491 KAALKNLYQ
+491 KASLKKLYQ
-500 KYPELIEKSGNK
+500 KYPELIEKDGND
-512 FTFKIEF
+512 FIFKIEF

-539 KYWYNYFS
+539 KFWYNYFS
-547 NQIPSNFF
+547 DKFHYNEKKEKKFFALNLEERILYTNYITYF
-555 KQRFPTTND
+555 KQLTNS
-564 GKDIYNELYPNYIE
+564 IPNY
-578 YFSNL
+578 
-583 TTKKPKN
+583 

-597 NEPSGNPLFKFCNH
+597 NEPSGHPLFEFCNY
-611 AVDLKVSSNVLGQVR
+611 AKDLKDSFKNLDSKRRTSSKMLA
-626 GTSFN
+626 
-631 RITKKNNLYIMATPL
+631 KKGSLYIMATPL
-646 LSNRNNGNS
+646 SLDINSGAS

-662 LSRNLPPILKGKT
+662 FSSSRNSLPILKGKE
-675 FSKGGGANH
+675 FHKDGGANH
-684 YGKDIF
+684 YGKEIL
-690 SKYVLK
+690 SKHVLK
-696 NYKKFDFTEF
+696 NYKEFDFTEF

-712 IRDNILNY
+712 IRDNILDYKSLF

>member
-1 MCSQVLTKML
+1 M
-11 PECSAHS
+11 
-18 SNPKTKAIRFLLE
+18 N
-31 KLQYVLFLLKEDFYT
+31 
-46 VVRIRVFM
+46 
-54 RFFIK
+54 
-59 DKIMTK
+59 K
-65 LNQLET
+65 LNQL
-71 KTKDDFARL
+71 KTKDDLAKL

-92 LYIIKTDNL
+92 LYNIQIANL

-115 VIHAPKKELKFLQ
+115 IIHAPKKELKFLQ
-128 KKLSNVLWECYLE
+128 KKLANVLWECYLE
-141 SIESKSM
+141 SIESKS
-148 DRKFKTPVLSHA
+148 KGKNFKTPVLSHA

-167 ITNSQMHRNKK
+167 ITNSQIHRNKK

-200 FIKDRDFAVSPEI
+200 FIKDRDFAVTPEI

-218 QIACYQGK
+218 QIACYQDK

-281 ASEELENFLAELE
+281 AGKELDNFLTELE
-294 ELIVS
+294 ELIIS

-331 KREYIKNTRAM
+331 KREYVKNTRAM

-355 KTPGTINQLTGRF
+355 KKPGTLNQLTGRF
-368 AFIFQIDQY
+368 AFIFQIDQC

-383 KKSLIQNNLDSQKY
+383 KKSLIQNNLDAQKY

-420 DLRKESFYNIK
+420 DLRKELFYNKK
-431 HNTYNLPTEL
+431 HSTYKLPTEF
-441 YSIPENEKE
+441 YSIGKEEKKM
-450 VYMSLFNSKEKE
+450 YMSLFNSREKE
-462 YKKFLFYKYFFGNDK
+462 YKKFLFYKYFFGNNK
-477 PIIITEGKTDPRYI
+477 PIIVTEGKTDPRYI

-500 KYPELIEKSGNK
+500 NYPELIEKDGDD
-512 FTFKIEF
+512 FIFKIEF
-519 LNHTNTIEYLFNVP
+519 LNRSNTVEYLFNIP
-533 EGGEGF
+533 EGGEGL

-547 NQIPSNFF
+547 NKEKFQMDS
-555 KQRFPTTND
+555 KE
-564 GKDIYNELYPNYIE
+564 KLLYPNYIE
-578 YFSNL
+578 YFQKL
-583 TTKKPKN
+583 TTREPQH

-597 NEPSGNPLFKFCNH
+597 NEPNNRKKDDKAPLFLFASHARDLEIDSGNLEQ
-611 AVDLKVSSNVLGQVR
+611 ARRGSS
-626 GTSFN
+626 N
-631 RITKKNNLYIMATPL
+631 RITKKGSLYIMATPL
-646 LSNRNNGNS
+646 LPDMNNGNS

-662 LSRNLPPILKGKT
+662 LSRQKAPILKRKT
-675 FSKGGGANH
+675 FSKKEDPNF
-684 YGKDIF
+684 YGKEIF
-690 SKYVLK
+690 SKHVLK
-696 NYKKFDFTEF
+696 NYTKFDFTEF

-712 IRDNILNY
+712 IRNNISDYQNIND

>member
-1 MCSQVLTKML
+1 
-11 PECSAHS
+11 
-18 SNPKTKAIRFLLE
+18 
-31 KLQYVLFLLKEDFYT
+31 
-46 VVRIRVFM
+46 
-54 RFFIK
+54 
-59 DKIMTK
+59 MTK
-65 LNQLET
+65 FNQLQ
-71 KTKDDFARL
+71 TKDDFAKL
-80 LGFKNARYINYL
+80 LGLKSAKYINYL
-92 LYIIKTDNL
+92 LYNVKTDNL
-101 YNSFTIPKKNGGER
+101 YNSFTILKKNGGER

-141 SIESKSM
+141 SIESKSK
-148 DRKFKTPVLSHA
+148 DKNFKTPVLSHA

-218 QIACYQGK
+218 QIACYQSK

-281 ASEELENFLAELE
+281 ASKELDNFLTELE
-294 ELIVS
+294 EVIIS

-305 PKKTRL
+305 PQKTRL

-355 KTPGTINQLTGRF
+355 KKPGTINQLTGRF

-420 DLRKESFYNIK
+420 DLRKELFDNKK
-431 HNTYNLPTEL
+431 HNTYNLPTEF
-441 YSIPENEKE
+441 YSIGKE
-450 VYMSLFNSKEKE
+450 QKKTYMSLFNSREKE

-477 PIIITEGKTDPRYI
+477 PIIVTEGKTDPRYI
-491 KAALKNLYQ
+491 KAALKKLYR
-500 KYPELIEKSGNK
+500 KYPELIEKVGNN
-512 FTFKIEF
+512 FVFKIEF

-547 NQIPSNFF
+547 DKSYYNDEGKKKFF
-555 KQRFPTTND
+555 ALDPEER
-564 GKDIYNELYPNYIE
+564 ILYANYITYFQQLTDNIPNY
-578 YFSNL
+578 
-583 TTKKPKN
+583 

-597 NEPSGNPLFKFCNH
+597 NEPNNRNGKDKSPLFLFANH
-611 AVDLKVSSNVLGQVR
+611 AKDLMNPQNKDSK
-626 GTSFN
+626 TSKSLESKISDN
-631 RITKKNNLYIMATPL
+631 LEKIRREKPCRINKNGSLYIMATPL
-646 LSNRNNGNS
+646 VSSKNDGNF

-662 LSRNLPPILKGKT
+662 LSRKLPPILKGKT
-675 FSKGGGANH
+675 FSKSGGDNH
-684 YGKDIF
+684 YGKEIL
-690 SKYVLK
+690 SKHVLK
-696 NYKKFDFTEF
+696 NYEKFDFTEF

-712 IRDNILNY
+712 IRDNILDYKSLF

>member
-1 MCSQVLTKML
+1 MVERELYM
-11 PECSAHS
+11 H
-18 SNPKTKAIRFLLE
+18 
-31 KLQYVLFLLKEDFYT
+31 
-46 VVRIRVFM
+46 
-54 RFFIK
+54 
-59 DKIMTK
+59 
-65 LNQLET
+65 LN
-71 KTKDDFARL
+71 
-80 LGFKNARYINYL
+80 KN
-92 LYIIKTDNL
+92 
-101 YNSFTIPKKNGGER
+101 
-115 VIHAPKKELKFLQ
+115 LKFLQ
-128 KKLSNVLWECYLE
+128 KKLADVLWKCYLE
-141 SIESKSM
+141 SIESKS
-148 DRKFKTPVLSHA
+148 KNKNFKTPVLSHA

-200 FIKDRDFAVSPEI
+200 FIKDKDFAVPPEI

-281 ASEELENFLAELE
+281 ASKELNNFLTELE
-294 ELIVS
+294 EVIIS

-355 KTPGTINQLTGRF
+355 KKPGTINQLTGRF

-383 KKSLIQNNLDSQKY
+383 EKSLIQNNLDSQKY

-410 YYWKYIFYNK
+410 YFWKYIFYNK
-420 DLRKESFYNIK
+420 DLRKELFYNKK
-431 HNTYNLPTEL
+431 HNTYNLPKEF
-441 YSIPENEKE
+441 YSISENEKE
-450 VYMSLFNSKEKE
+450 VYMCLFNSKEKE
-462 YKKFLFYKYFFGNDK
+462 YKKFLFYRYFFGNDR
-477 PIIITEGKTDPRYI
+477 PMIVTEGKTDPLYI
-491 KAALKNLYQ
+491 KAALKKLYNN
-500 KYPELIEKSGNK
+500 YPKLIEKNGDD
-512 FTFKIEF
+512 FIFKIEF
-519 LNHTNTIEYLFNVP
+519 LNRSNTVEYLFNIP
-533 EGGEGF
+533 EGGEGL

-547 NQIPSNFF
+547 NQIPANFF
-555 KQRFPTTND
+555 NQKFPTKND
-564 GKDIYNELYPNYIE
+564 GKKIYKELYPNYME
-578 YFSNL
+578 FFSHL
-583 TTKKPKN
+583 TSREPKN

-597 NEPSGNPLFKFCNH
+597 NEPSGNPLFKFFNH
-611 AVDLKVSSNVLGQVR
+611 ATDLNVSSNNLDQVR
-626 GTSFN
+626 GTSFYK
-631 RITKKNNLYIMATPL
+631 ITKKDSLYVMATPL
-646 LSNRNNGNS
+646 MPHMNNGNS

-662 LSRNLPPILKGKT
+662 LSCNPSPILKGKT

-696 NYKKFDFTEF
+696 NYKEFDFTEF

-712 IRDNILNY
+712 IRDNILDYTS

>member
-1 MCSQVLTKML
+1 
-11 PECSAHS
+11 
-18 SNPKTKAIRFLLE
+18 
-31 KLQYVLFLLKEDFYT
+31 
-46 VVRIRVFM
+46 
-54 RFFIK
+54 
-59 DKIMTK
+59 MTK

-128 KKLSNVLWECYLE
+128 KKLADVLWECDLESITLQKKLAAILWECYLKCLNFNYIENNLANVLWECFLE
-141 SIESKSM
+141 VLE
-148 DRKFKTPVLSHA
+148 FKPKEKNPVLSHA

-200 FIKDRDFAVSPEI
+200 FIKDRNFDVLPEI

-218 QIACYQGK
+218 QIACYQDK

-273 ELNSNKLR
+273 ELNSDKLR
-281 ASEELENFLAELE
+281 ASKELENFLAELE

-305 PKKTRL
+305 PQKTRL

-331 KREYIKNTRAM
+331 KREYVKNTRAM

-348 DGAFEID
+348 YEAFEID
-355 KTPGTINQLTGRF
+355 KKPGTLNQLTGRF

-397 LLGRNSSKKSESK
+397 LLGRDSSKKSESK

-420 DLRKESFYNIK
+420 DLRKELFYNEK
-431 HNTYNLPTEL
+431 HNTYKLPTEF
-441 YSIPENEKE
+441 YSVGKEEKKM
-450 VYMSLFNSKEKE
+450 YMSLFNSREKE

-477 PIIITEGKTDPRYI
+477 PIIVTEGKTDPRYI
-491 KAALKNLYQ
+491 KAALKKLYLS
-500 KYPELIEKSGNK
+500 YPELVKKVGNN
-512 FTFKIEF
+512 FIFKIEF

-533 EGGEGF
+533 EGGSGF
-539 KYWYNYFS
+539 LFWYNYFS
-547 NQIPSNFF
+547 DKES
-555 KQRFPTTND
+555 FPMSDTE
-564 GKDIYNELYPNYIE
+564 KVLYLNYID
-578 YFSNL
+578 YFEKL
-583 TTKKPKN
+583 TKKRAKN

-597 NEPSGNPLFKFCNH
+597 NEPSGNPLYDFVKH
-611 AVDLKVSSNVLGQVR
+611 ARDLSISKNNLDQIR

-646 LSNRNNGNS
+646 LSNRNNGKS

-675 FSKGGGANH
+675 FSKNGGDNH
-684 YGKDIF
+684 YGKEIF

-696 NYKKFDFTEF
+696 NYKEFDFTEF

>member
-1 MCSQVLTKML
+1 
-11 PECSAHS
+11 
-18 SNPKTKAIRFLLE
+18 
-31 KLQYVLFLLKEDFYT
+31 
-46 VVRIRVFM
+46 
-54 RFFIK
+54 
-59 DKIMTK
+59 
-65 LNQLET
+65 
-71 KTKDDFARL
+71 
-80 LGFKNARYINYL
+80 
-92 LYIIKTDNL
+92 
-101 YNSFTIPKKNGGER
+101 
-115 VIHAPKKELKFLQ
+115 
-128 KKLSNVLWECYLE
+128 
-141 SIESKSM
+141 M

-200 FIKDRDFAVSPEI
+200 FIKDRNFDVLPEI

-218 QIACYQGK
+218 QIACYQDK

-273 ELNSNKLR
+273 ELNSDKLR
-281 ASEELENFLAELE
+281 ASKELENFLAELE

-305 PKKTRL
+305 PQKTRL

-331 KREYIKNTRAM
+331 KREYVKNTRAM

-348 DGAFEID
+348 DEAFEID
-355 KTPGTINQLTGRF
+355 KKPGTLNQLTGRF

-397 LLGRNSSKKSESK
+397 LLGRDSSKKSESK

-420 DLRKESFYNIK
+420 DLRKELFYNEK
-431 HNTYNLPTEL
+431 HNTYKLPTEF
-441 YSIPENEKE
+441 YSVGKEEKKM
-450 VYMSLFNSKEKE
+450 YMSLFNSREKE

-477 PIIITEGKTDPRYI
+477 PIIVTEGKTDPRYI
-491 KAALKNLYQ
+491 KAALKKLYLS
-500 KYPELIEKSGNK
+500 YPELVKKVGNN
-512 FTFKIEF
+512 FIFKIEF

-533 EGGEGF
+533 EGGSGF
-539 KYWYNYFS
+539 LFWYNYFS
-547 NQIPSNFF
+547 DKENFPMSDTE
-555 KQRFPTTND
+555 KV
-564 GKDIYNELYPNYIE
+564 LYLNYID
-578 YFSNL
+578 YFEKL
-583 TTKKPKN
+583 TKKRAKN

-597 NEPSGNPLFKFCNH
+597 NEPSGNPLYDFVKH
-611 AVDLKVSSNVLGQVR
+611 ARDLSISKNNLDQIR

-646 LSNRNNGNS
+646 LSNRNNGKS

-675 FSKGGGANH
+675 FSKNGGDNH
-684 YGKDIF
+684 YGKEIF

-696 NYKKFDFTEF
+696 NYKEFDFTEF

>member
-1 MCSQVLTKML
+1 M
-11 PECSAHS
+11 
-18 SNPKTKAIRFLLE
+18 N
-31 KLQYVLFLLKEDFYT
+31 
-46 VVRIRVFM
+46 
-54 RFFIK
+54 
-59 DKIMTK
+59 K
-65 LNQLET
+65 LNQL
-71 KTKDDFARL
+71 KTKDDLAKL

-92 LYIIKTDNL
+92 LYNIQIANL

-115 VIHAPKKELKFLQ
+115 IIHAPKKELKFLQ
-128 KKLSNVLWECYLE
+128 KKLANVLWECYLE
-141 SIESKSM
+141 SIESKS
-148 DRKFKTPVLSHA
+148 KGKNFKTPVLSHA

-167 ITNSQMHRNKK
+167 ITNSQIHRNKK

-200 FIKDRDFAVSPEI
+200 FIKDRDFAVTPEI

-218 QIACYQGK
+218 QIACYQDK

-281 ASEELENFLAELE
+281 AGKELDNFLTELE
-294 ELIVS
+294 ELIIS

-331 KREYIKNTRAM
+331 KREYVKNTRAM

-355 KTPGTINQLTGRF
+355 KKPGTLNQLTGRF
-368 AFIFQIDQY
+368 AFIFQIDQC

-383 KKSLIQNNLDSQKY
+383 KKSLIQNNLDAQKY

-420 DLRKESFYNIK
+420 DLRKELFYNKK
-431 HNTYNLPTEL
+431 HNTYKLPTEF
-441 YSIPENEKE
+441 YSIGKEEKKM
-450 VYMSLFNSKEKE
+450 YMSLFNSREKE
-462 YKKFLFYKYFFGNDK
+462 YKKFLFYKYFFGNNK
-477 PIIITEGKTDPRYI
+477 PIIVTEGKTDPRYI
-491 KAALKNLYQ
+491 KAALKKLYEN
-500 KYPELIEKSGNK
+500 YPELIEKDGDD
-512 FTFKIEF
+512 FIFKIEF
-519 LNHTNTIEYLFNVP
+519 LNRSNTVEYLFNIP
-533 EGGEGF
+533 EGGEGL

-547 NQIPSNFF
+547 NKEKFQMDS
-555 KQRFPTTND
+555 KE
-564 GKDIYNELYPNYIE
+564 KLLYPNYIE
-578 YFSNL
+578 YFQKL
-583 TTKKPKN
+583 TTREPQH

-597 NEPSGNPLFKFCNH
+597 NEPNNRKKDDKAPLFLFASHARDLEIDSGNLEQ
-611 AVDLKVSSNVLGQVR
+611 ARRGSS
-626 GTSFN
+626 N
-631 RITKKNNLYIMATPL
+631 RITKKGSLYIMATPL
-646 LSNRNNGNS
+646 LPDMNNGNS

-662 LSRNLPPILKGKT
+662 LSRQKAPILKRKT
-675 FSKGGGANH
+675 FSKKEDPNF
-684 YGKDIF
+684 YGKEIF
-690 SKYVLK
+690 SKHVLK
-696 NYKKFDFTEF
+696 NYTKFDFTEF

-712 IRDNILNY
+712 IRNNISDYQNIND

>member
-1 MCSQVLTKML
+1 
-11 PECSAHS
+11 
-18 SNPKTKAIRFLLE
+18 
-31 KLQYVLFLLKEDFYT
+31 
-46 VVRIRVFM
+46 M

-59 DKIMTK
+59 GKIMNK
-65 LNQLET
+65 LNQL
-71 KTKDDFARL
+71 KTKDDFARI

-92 LYIIKTDNL
+92 LYYIQTDNL

-115 VIHAPKKELKFLQ
+115 IIHAPKKELKFLQ
-128 KKLSNVLWECYLE
+128 KKLSNVIWECYLE
-141 SIESKSM
+141 SIESKTK
-148 DRKFKTPVLSHA
+148 DKNFKTPVLSHA

-178 YILNI
+178 YTLNI

-218 QIACYQGK
+218 QIVCYQGK

-281 ASEELENFLAELE
+281 ASKELENFLSELE

-305 PKKTRL
+305 PEKTRL

-331 KREYIKNTRAM
+331 KREYVKNTRAM

-355 KTPGTINQLTGRF
+355 KKPGTLDQLTGRF
-368 AFIFQIDQY
+368 AFIFQIEQY

-397 LLGRNSSKKSESK
+397 LLGRNPSKKSESK

-420 DLRKESFYNIK
+420 DLRKELFYNAK
-431 HNTYNLPTEL
+431 HDTYNLPTEI
-441 YSIPENEKE
+441 YSTGKEEKKM
-450 VYMSLFNSKEKE
+450 YMSLFNSREKE

-477 PIIITEGKTDPRYI
+477 PIIVTEGKTDPRYI
-491 KAALKNLYQ
+491 KAALKKLY
-500 KYPELIEKSGNK
+500 KNYPELIEKDGDD
-512 FTFKIEF
+512 FIFKIEF
-519 LNHTNTIEYLFNVP
+519 LNHSNTVEYLFNIP
-533 EGGEGF
+533 EGGEGL

-547 NQIPSNFF
+547 NKSKFQLDS
-555 KQRFPTTND
+555 KE
-564 GKDIYNELYPNYIE
+564 KLLYPNYIE
-578 YFSNL
+578 YFQKL
-583 TTKKPKN
+583 TTRKPQY

-597 NEPSGNPLFKFCNH
+597 NEPNNRKKDDKAPLFLFARHARDLEIDSGNLEQ
-611 AVDLKVSSNVLGQVR
+611 ARRGSS
-626 GTSFN
+626 S
-631 RITKKNNLYIMATPL
+631 RIAKKGSLYIMATPL
-646 LSNRNNGNS
+646 LPNMNNGNS

-662 LSRNLPPILKGKT
+662 LSQKNAPILKGKT
-675 FSKGGGANH
+675 FSKKDSPNH
-684 YGKDIF
+684 YGKEIF

-696 NYKKFDFTEF
+696 NYPQFDFTEF

-712 IRDNILNY
+712 IRNNILDYQNIND

>member
-1 MCSQVLTKML
+1 
-11 PECSAHS
+11 
-18 SNPKTKAIRFLLE
+18 
-31 KLQYVLFLLKEDFYT
+31 
-46 VVRIRVFM
+46 
-54 RFFIK
+54 
-59 DKIMTK
+59 MTK
-65 LNQLET
+65 FNQLQ
-71 KTKDDFARL
+71 TKDDFAKL
-80 LGFKNARYINYL
+80 LGLKSAKYINYL
-92 LYIIKTDNL
+92 LYNVKTDNL
-101 YNSFTIPKKNGGER
+101 YNSFTILKKNGGER

-141 SIESKSM
+141 SIESKSK
-148 DRKFKTPVLSHA
+148 DKNFKTPVLSHA

-200 FIKDRDFAVSPEI
+200 FIKDKDFTVSPEI

-218 QIACYQGK
+218 QIACYQCK

-281 ASEELENFLAELE
+281 ASKELDNFLTELE
-294 ELIVS
+294 EVIIS

-355 KTPGTINQLTGRF
+355 KKPGTINQLTGRF

-383 KKSLIQNNLDSQKY
+383 KKSLIQNNLDAQKY

-420 DLRKESFYNIK
+420 DLRKELFDNKK
-431 HNTYNLPTEL
+431 HNTYNLPTEF
-441 YSIPENEKE
+441 YSIGKE
-450 VYMSLFNSKEKE
+450 QKKTYMSLFNSREKE

-477 PIIITEGKTDPRYI
+477 PIIVTEGKTDPRYI
-491 KAALKNLYQ
+491 KAALKKLYR
-500 KYPELIEKSGNK
+500 KYPELIEKVGNN
-512 FTFKIEF
+512 FVFKIEF

-547 NQIPSNFF
+547 DKSYYNDEGKKKFF
-555 KQRFPTTND
+555 ALDPEER
-564 GKDIYNELYPNYIE
+564 ILYANYITYFQQLTDNIPNY
-578 YFSNL
+578 
-583 TTKKPKN
+583 

-597 NEPSGNPLFKFCNH
+597 NEPNNRNGKDKSPLFLFANH
-611 AVDLKVSSNVLGQVR
+611 AKDLMNPQNKDSK
-626 GTSFN
+626 TSKSLESKISDN
-631 RITKKNNLYIMATPL
+631 LEKIRREKPCRINKNGSLYIMATPL
-646 LSNRNNGNS
+646 VSSKNDGNF

-662 LSRNLPPILKGKT
+662 LSRKLPPILKGKT
-675 FSKGGGANH
+675 FSKSGGDNH
-684 YGKDIF
+684 YGKEIL
-690 SKYVLK
+690 SKHVLK
-696 NYKKFDFTEF
+696 NYEKFDFTEF

-712 IRDNILNY
+712 IRDNILDYKSLF

>member
-1 MCSQVLTKML
+1 
-11 PECSAHS
+11 
-18 SNPKTKAIRFLLE
+18 
-31 KLQYVLFLLKEDFYT
+31 
-46 VVRIRVFM
+46 
-54 RFFIK
+54 
-59 DKIMTK
+59 MTK
-65 LNQLET
+65 FNQLQ
-71 KTKDDFARL
+71 TKDDFAKL
-80 LGFKNARYINYL
+80 LGLKSAKYINYL
-92 LYIIKTDNL
+92 LYNVKTDNL
-101 YNSFTIPKKNGGER
+101 YNSFTILKKNGGER

-141 SIESKSM
+141 SIESKS
-148 DRKFKTPVLSHA
+148 KVKNFKTPVLSHA

-200 FIKDRDFAVSPEI
+200 FIKDKDFTVSPEI

-281 ASEELENFLAELE
+281 ASKELDNFLTELE
-294 ELIVS
+294 EVIIS

-355 KTPGTINQLTGRF
+355 KKSGTLNQLTGRF

-420 DLRKESFYNIK
+420 DLRKELFDNKK
-431 HNTYNLPTEL
+431 HNTYNLPTEF
-441 YSIPENEKE
+441 YSIGKE
-450 VYMSLFNSKEKE
+450 QKKTYMSLFNSREKE

-477 PIIITEGKTDPRYI
+477 PIIVTEGKTDPRYI
-491 KAALKNLYQ
+491 KAALKKLYR
-500 KYPELIEKSGNK
+500 KYPELIEKVGNN
-512 FTFKIEF
+512 FVFKIEF

-547 NQIPSNFF
+547 DKSYYNDEGKKKFF
-555 KQRFPTTND
+555 ALDPEER
-564 GKDIYNELYPNYIE
+564 ILYANYITYFQQLTDNIPNY
-578 YFSNL
+578 
-583 TTKKPKN
+583 

-597 NEPSGNPLFKFCNH
+597 NEPNNRNGKDKSPLFLFANH
-611 AVDLKVSSNVLGQVR
+611 AKDLMNPQNKDSK
-626 GTSFN
+626 TSKSLESKISDN
-631 RITKKNNLYIMATPL
+631 LEKIRREKPCRINKNGSLYIMATPL
-646 LSNRNNGNS
+646 VSSKNDGNF

-662 LSRNLPPILKGKT
+662 LSRKLPPILKGKT
-675 FSKGGGANH
+675 FSKSGGDNH
-684 YGKDIF
+684 YGKEIL
-690 SKYVLK
+690 SKHVLK
-696 NYKKFDFTEF
+696 NYEKFDFTEF

-712 IRDNILNY
+712 IRDNILDYKSLF

>member
-1 MCSQVLTKML
+1 ML
-11 PECSAHS
+11 LECSAHS
-18 SNPKTKAIRFLLE
+18 SNPKTKANRSLLE
-31 KLQYVLFLLKEDFYT
+31 KVAVCFISVEGRFLYCRSHKSFHALFFKE
-46 VVRIRVFM
+46 
-54 RFFIK
+54 
-59 DKIMTK
+59 KIMTK
-65 LNQLET
+65 LNKLET
-71 KTKDDFARL
+71 KDDLAKL

-92 LYIIKTDNL
+92 LYNIQTDSL
-101 YNSFTIPKKNGGER
+101 YTTFTIPKKNGGER

-128 KKLSNVLWECYLE
+128 KKLADILWECYLE
-141 SIESKSM
+141 SLESKYK
-148 DRKFKTPVLSHA
+148 DKNFKIPVLSHA

-281 ASEELENFLAELE
+281 ATKELEKFLTELE
-294 ELIVS
+294 EVINS

-305 PKKTRL
+305 SKKTRL
-311 SNNMQRQEVT
+311 SNNMKRQEVT

-355 KTPGTINQLTGRF
+355 KKQGTLSQLTGRF

-420 DLRKESFYNIK
+420 DLRKELFYNKK
-431 HNTYNLPTEL
+431 HNTYNNLPKEF

-450 VYMSLFNSKEKE
+450 VYMCLFNSKEKE
-462 YKKFLFYKYFFGNDK
+462 YKKFLFYRYFFGNDR
-477 PIIITEGKTDPRYI
+477 PMIVTEGKTDPLYI
-491 KAALKNLYQ
+491 KAALKKLY
-500 KYPELIEKSGNK
+500 KNYPELIEKDGDD
-512 FTFKIEF
+512 FIFKIEF
-519 LNHTNTIEYLFNVP
+519 LNRSNTVEYLFNIP

-547 NQIPSNFF
+547 NQIPANFF
-555 KQRFPTTND
+555 NQKFPTKND
-564 GKDIYNELYPNYIE
+564 GKDIYKELYPNYIE

-583 TTKKPKN
+583 TTRKPKN

-597 NEPSGNPLFKFCNH
+597 NEPSGNPLFKFFNH
-611 AVDLKVSSNVLGQVR
+611 ATDLNVSSNNLGQVR
-626 GTSFN
+626 GTSFYK
-631 RITKKNNLYIMATPL
+631 ITKKDSLYIMATPL
-646 LSNRNNGNS
+646 MPHMNNGNS

-662 LSRNLPPILKGKT
+662 FSSSQNTVPILKGKK
-675 FSKGGGANH
+675 FRKKGGQNY
-684 YGKDIF
+684 YGKDIL

-696 NYKKFDFTEF
+696 NYMKFDFTGF

-712 IRDNILNY
+712 IRDNILDYQQK

>member
-1 MCSQVLTKML
+1 
-11 PECSAHS
+11 
-18 SNPKTKAIRFLLE
+18 
-31 KLQYVLFLLKEDFYT
+31 
-46 VVRIRVFM
+46 
-54 RFFIK
+54 
-59 DKIMTK
+59 MTK
-65 LNQLET
+65 FNQLQ
-71 KTKDDFARL
+71 TKDEFAKL
-80 LGFKNARYINYL
+80 LGLKSDKYINYL
-92 LYIIKTDNL
+92 LYNIQTDNL
-101 YNSFTIPKKNGGER
+101 YITFTIPKKNGGER

-128 KKLSNVLWECYLE
+128 KKLADILWECYLE
-141 SIESKSM
+141 SLESKSK
-148 DRKFKTPVLSHA
+148 DKNFKIPVLSHA

-281 ASEELENFLAELE
+281 ASKELENFLTELE
-294 ELIVS
+294 EVIIS

-348 DGAFEID
+348 DGVFEID
-355 KTPGTINQLTGRF
+355 KKSGTLNQLTGRF
-368 AFIFQIDQY
+368 AFIFQIEQY

-397 LLGRNSSKKSESK
+397 LLGRNLLKKSESK

-420 DLRKESFYNIK
+420 DLQKELLHNTK
-431 HNTYNLPTEL
+431 HHTYNLPTEF
-441 YSIPENEKE
+441 YSIGKEEKKM
-450 VYMSLFNSKEKE
+450 YMSLFNSREKE

-477 PIIITEGKTDPRYI
+477 PIIVTEGKTDPRYI
-491 KAALKNLYQ
+491 KASLKKLYQ
-500 KYPELIEKSGNK
+500 KYPELIEKDGND
-512 FTFKIEF
+512 FIFKIEF

-539 KYWYNYFS
+539 KFWYNYFS
-547 NQIPSNFF
+547 DKFHYNEKKEKKFFALNLEERILYTNYITYF
-555 KQRFPTTND
+555 KQLTNS
-564 GKDIYNELYPNYIE
+564 IPNY
-578 YFSNL
+578 
-583 TTKKPKN
+583 

-597 NEPSGNPLFKFCNH
+597 NEPSGHPLFEFCNY
-611 AVDLKVSSNVLGQVR
+611 AKDLKDSFKNLDSKRRTSSKMLA
-626 GTSFN
+626 
-631 RITKKNNLYIMATPL
+631 KKGSLYIMATPL
-646 LSNRNNGNS
+646 SPDINSGAS

-662 LSRNLPPILKGKT
+662 FSSSRNSLPILKGKE
-675 FSKGGGANH
+675 FHKDGGANH
-684 YGKDIF
+684 YGKEIL
-690 SKYVLK
+690 SKHVLK
-696 NYKKFDFTEF
+696 NYKEFDFTEF

-712 IRDNILNY
+712 IRDNILDYKSLF

>member
-1 MCSQVLTKML
+1 
-11 PECSAHS
+11 
-18 SNPKTKAIRFLLE
+18 
-31 KLQYVLFLLKEDFYT
+31 
-46 VVRIRVFM
+46 
-54 RFFIK
+54 
-59 DKIMTK
+59 MTK
-65 LNQLET
+65 FNQLQ
-71 KTKDDFARL
+71 TKDDFAKL

-92 LYIIKTDNL
+92 LYNVQTDNL
-101 YNSFTIPKKNGGER
+101 YTTFTIPKKNGGER
-115 VIHAPKKELKFLQ
+115 VIHAPSKELKFLQ
-128 KKLSNVLWECYLE
+128 KKLANILWECYLE
-141 SIESKSM
+141 SLESKSK
-148 DRKFKTPVLSHA
+148 DKNFKTPVLSHA

-246 YRIVKIAKKYRFTY
+246 YRIVKIAKKYRFIY

-281 ASEELENFLAELE
+281 ASKELDNFLTELE
-294 ELIVS
+294 EVIIS

-305 PKKTRL
+305 PNKTRL

-355 KTPGTINQLTGRF
+355 KKPGTVNQLTGRF

-420 DLRKESFYNIK
+420 DLRKELFDNKK
-431 HNTYNLPTEL
+431 HNTYNLPTEF
-441 YSIPENEKE
+441 YSIGKE
-450 VYMSLFNSKEKE
+450 QKKTYMSLFNSREKE

-477 PIIITEGKTDPRYI
+477 PIIVTEGKTDPRYI
-491 KAALKNLYQ
+491 KAALKKLYR
-500 KYPELIEKSGNK
+500 KYPELIEKVGNN
-512 FTFKIEF
+512 FVFKIEF

-547 NQIPSNFF
+547 DKSYYNDEGKKKFF
-555 KQRFPTTND
+555 ALDPEER
-564 GKDIYNELYPNYIE
+564 ILYANYITYFQQLTDNIPNY
-578 YFSNL
+578 
-583 TTKKPKN
+583 

-597 NEPSGNPLFKFCNH
+597 NEPNNRNGKDKSPLFLFANH
-611 AVDLKVSSNVLGQVR
+611 AKDLMNPQNKDSK
-626 GTSFN
+626 TSKSLESKISDN
-631 RITKKNNLYIMATPL
+631 LEKIRREKPCRINKNGSLYIMATPL
-646 LSNRNNGNS
+646 VSSKNDGNF

-662 LSRNLPPILKGKT
+662 LSRKLPPILKGKT
-675 FSKGGGANH
+675 FSKSGGDNH
-684 YGKDIF
+684 YGKEIL
-690 SKYVLK
+690 SKHVLK
-696 NYKKFDFTEF
+696 NYEKFDFTEF

-712 IRDNILNY
+712 IRDNILDYKSLF

>member
-1 MCSQVLTKML
+1 
-11 PECSAHS
+11 
-18 SNPKTKAIRFLLE
+18 
-31 KLQYVLFLLKEDFYT
+31 
-46 VVRIRVFM
+46 
-54 RFFIK
+54 
-59 DKIMTK
+59 MTK

-101 YNSFTIPKKNGGER
+101 YDSFTIPKKNGGER

-128 KKLSNVLWECYLE
+128 KKLADVLWEYHLE
-141 SIESKSM
+141 SIESKSK
-148 DRKFKTPVLSHA
+148 DKNFKTPVLSHA

-281 ASEELENFLAELE
+281 ASKELDNFLTELE
-294 ELIVS
+294 EVIIS

-355 KTPGTINQLTGRF
+355 KKPGTLNQLTGRF
-368 AFIFQIDQY
+368 AFIFQIEQY
-377 NNYLLY
+377 NNYLIY

-397 LLGRNSSKKSESK
+397 LLGRNSSRKSESK

-420 DLRKESFYNIK
+420 DLRKELFYNKK
-431 HNTYNLPTEL
+431 HNTYNLPKEF
-441 YSIPENEKE
+441 YSISENEKE
-450 VYMSLFNSKEKE
+450 VYMCLFNSKEKE
-462 YKKFLFYKYFFGNDK
+462 YKKFLFYRYFFGNDR
-477 PIIITEGKTDPRYI
+477 PLIVTEGKTDPLYI
-491 KAALKNLYQ
+491 KAALKKLY
-500 KYPELIEKSGNK
+500 KNYPELIEKDGDD
-512 FTFKIEF
+512 FIFKIEF
-519 LNHTNTIEYLFNVP
+519 LHRSNTVEYLFNIP

-547 NQIPSNFF
+547 NQIPANFF
-555 KQRFPTTND
+555 NQKFPTKND
-564 GKDIYNELYPNYIE
+564 GKKIYKELYPNYIE

-583 TTKKPKN
+583 TTRKPKN

-611 AVDLKVSSNVLGQVR
+611 AVDLKVSSNNLDQVR
-626 GTSFN
+626 GTSSKMLA
-631 RITKKNNLYIMATPL
+631 KKGSLYIMATPL
-646 LSNRNNGNS
+646 LSNINNGNS

-662 LSRNLPPILKGKT
+662 FSSSKNTAPILKRKT
-675 FSKGGGANH
+675 FHKKGGQNY
-684 YGKDIF
+684 YGKDIL

-696 NYKKFDFTEF
+696 NYTKFDFSGF

-712 IRDNILNY
+712 IRDNILDYKS

>member
-1 MCSQVLTKML
+1 
-11 PECSAHS
+11 
-18 SNPKTKAIRFLLE
+18 
-31 KLQYVLFLLKEDFYT
+31 
-46 VVRIRVFM
+46 
-54 RFFIK
+54 
-59 DKIMTK
+59 MTK

-128 KKLSNVLWECYLE
+128 KKLADVLWECDLESITLQKKLAAILWECYLKCLNFNYIENNLANVLWECFLE
-141 SIESKSM
+141 VLE
-148 DRKFKTPVLSHA
+148 FKPKEKNPVLSHA

-200 FIKDRDFAVSPEI
+200 FIRDRNFDVLPEI

-218 QIACYQGK
+218 QIACYQDK

-273 ELNSNKLR
+273 ELNSDKLR
-281 ASEELENFLAELE
+281 ASKELENFLAELE

-305 PKKTRL
+305 PQKTRL

-331 KREYIKNTRAM
+331 KREYVKNTRAM

-348 DGAFEID
+348 DEAFEID
-355 KTPGTINQLTGRF
+355 KKPGTLNQLTGRF
-368 AFIFQIDQY
+368 AFILQIDQY

-397 LLGRNSSKKSESK
+397 LLGRDSSKKSESK

-420 DLRKESFYNIK
+420 DLRKELFYNEK
-431 HNTYNLPTEL
+431 HNTYKLPTEF
-441 YSIPENEKE
+441 YSVGKEEKKM
-450 VYMSLFNSKEKE
+450 YMSLFNSREKE

-477 PIIITEGKTDPRYI
+477 PIIVTEGKTDPRYI
-491 KAALKNLYQ
+491 KAALKKLYLS
-500 KYPELIEKSGNK
+500 YPELVKKVGNN
-512 FTFKIEF
+512 FIFKIEF

-533 EGGEGF
+533 EGGSGF
-539 KYWYNYFS
+539 LFWYNYFS
-547 NQIPSNFF
+547 DKES
-555 KQRFPTTND
+555 FPMSDTE
-564 GKDIYNELYPNYIE
+564 KVLYLNYID
-578 YFSNL
+578 YFEKL
-583 TTKKPKN
+583 TKKRAKN

-597 NEPSGNPLFKFCNH
+597 NEPSGNPLYDFVKH
-611 AVDLKVSSNVLGQVR
+611 ARDLSISKNNLDQIR

-646 LSNRNNGNS
+646 LSNRNNGKS

-675 FSKGGGANH
+675 FSKNGGDNH
-684 YGKDIF
+684 YGKEIF

-696 NYKKFDFTEF
+696 NYKEFDFIEF

>member
-1 MCSQVLTKML
+1 
-11 PECSAHS
+11 
-18 SNPKTKAIRFLLE
+18 
-31 KLQYVLFLLKEDFYT
+31 
-46 VVRIRVFM
+46 
-54 RFFIK
+54 
-59 DKIMTK
+59 MTK
-65 LNQLET
+65 FNQLQ
-71 KTKDDFARL
+71 TKDDFAKL
-80 LGFKNARYINYL
+80 LGLKSAKYINYL
-92 LYIIKTDNL
+92 LYNVKTDNL
-101 YNSFTIPKKNGGER
+101 YNSFTILKKNGGER

-141 SIESKSM
+141 SIESKSK
-148 DRKFKTPVLSHA
+148 DKNFKTPVLSHA

-200 FIKDRDFAVSPEI
+200 FIKDKDFTVSPEI

-281 ASEELENFLAELE
+281 ASKELDNFLTELE
-294 ELIVS
+294 EVIIS

-355 KTPGTINQLTGRF
+355 KKPGTINQLTGRF

-383 KKSLIQNNLDSQKY
+383 KKSLIQNNLDAQKY

-420 DLRKESFYNIK
+420 DLRKELFDNKK
-431 HNTYNLPTEL
+431 HNTYNLPTEF
-441 YSIPENEKE
+441 YSIGKE
-450 VYMSLFNSKEKE
+450 QKKTYMSLFNSREKE

-477 PIIITEGKTDPRYI
+477 PIIVTEGKTDPRYI
-491 KAALKNLYQ
+491 KAALKKLYR
-500 KYPELIEKSGNK
+500 KYPELIEKVGNN
-512 FTFKIEF
+512 FVFKIEF

-547 NQIPSNFF
+547 DKSYYNDEGKKKFF
-555 KQRFPTTND
+555 ALDPEER
-564 GKDIYNELYPNYIE
+564 ILYANYITYFQQLTDNIPNY
-578 YFSNL
+578 
-583 TTKKPKN
+583 

-597 NEPSGNPLFKFCNH
+597 NEPNNRNGKDKSPLFLFANH
-611 AVDLKVSSNVLGQVR
+611 AKDLMNPQNKDSK
-626 GTSFN
+626 TSKSLESKISDN
-631 RITKKNNLYIMATPL
+631 LEKIRREKPCRINKNGSLYIMATPL
-646 LSNRNNGNS
+646 VSSKNDGNF

-662 LSRNLPPILKGKT
+662 LSRKLPPILKGKT
-675 FSKGGGANH
+675 FSKSGGDNH
-684 YGKDIF
+684 YGKEIL
-690 SKYVLK
+690 SKHVLK
-696 NYKKFDFTEF
+696 NYEKFDFTEF
-706 IPLLDG
+706 ILLLDG
-712 IRDNILNY
+712 IRDNILDYKSLF

>member
-1 MCSQVLTKML
+1 MAAILW
-11 PECSAHS
+11 EC
-18 SNPKTKAIRFLLE
+18 
-31 KLQYVLFLLKEDFYT
+31 YLKC
-46 VVRIRVFM
+46 
-54 RFFIK
+54 
-59 DKIMTK
+59 
-65 LNQLET
+65 LN
-71 KTKDDFARL
+71 F
-80 LGFKNARYINYL
+80 NYIEN
-92 LYIIKTDNL
+92 NL
-101 YNSFTIPKKNGGER
+101 
-115 VIHAPKKELKFLQ
+115 A
-128 KKLSNVLWECYLE
+128 NVLWECFLE
-141 SIESKSM
+141 VLE
-148 DRKFKTPVLSHA
+148 FKPKEKNPVLSHA

-200 FIKDRDFAVSPEI
+200 FIKDRNFDVLPEI

-218 QIACYQGK
+218 QIACYQDK

-273 ELNSNKLR
+273 ELNSDKLR
-281 ASEELENFLAELE
+281 ASKELENFLAELE

-305 PKKTRL
+305 PQKTRL

-331 KREYIKNTRAM
+331 KREYVKNTRAM

-348 DGAFEID
+348 DEAFEID
-355 KTPGTINQLTGRF
+355 KKPGTLNQLTGRF

-397 LLGRNSSKKSESK
+397 LLGRDSSKKSESK

-420 DLRKESFYNIK
+420 DLRKELFYNEK
-431 HNTYNLPTEL
+431 HNTYKLPTEF
-441 YSIPENEKE
+441 YSVGKEEKKM
-450 VYMSLFNSKEKE
+450 YMSLFNSREKE

-477 PIIITEGKTDPRYI
+477 PIIVTEGKTDPRYI
-491 KAALKNLYQ
+491 KAALKKLYLS
-500 KYPELIEKSGNK
+500 YPELVKKVGNN
-512 FTFKIEF
+512 FIFKIEF

-533 EGGEGF
+533 EGGSGF
-539 KYWYNYFS
+539 LFWYNYFS
-547 NQIPSNFF
+547 DKES
-555 KQRFPTTND
+555 FPMSDTE
-564 GKDIYNELYPNYIE
+564 KVLYLNYID
-578 YFSNL
+578 YFEKL
-583 TTKKPKN
+583 TKKRAKN

-597 NEPSGNPLFKFCNH
+597 NEPSGNPLYDFVKH
-611 AVDLKVSSNVLGQVR
+611 ARDLSISKNNLDQIR

-646 LSNRNNGNS
+646 LSNRNNGKS

-675 FSKGGGANH
+675 FSKNGGDNH
-684 YGKDIF
+684 YGKEIF

-696 NYKKFDFTEF
+696 NYKEFDFTEF